1 VTGFFQGN
9 QNDHVEE
16 LQDQAIDGMVI
27 EKDIEVR
34 STLSGSKK
42 SSEDDDDIDADLDD
56 EISSKSVKPERS
68 KEVSMKLSLVTYS

>member
-1 VTGFFQGN
+1 M
-9 QNDHVEE
+9 EE